1 MYLSGKSLAVAV
13 SVTNEICVCHGG
25 FTSKGGGDG
34 GGGGVRSELLLLL
47 ESWEK

>member
-13 SVTNEICVCHGG
+13 SVTNEICVGHGG
-25 FTSKGGGDG
+25 FTSKGGGG

>member
-13 SVTNEICVCHGG
+13 SVTNEIYVCHGG
-25 FTSKGGGDG
+25 FTSKGGGG